1 MVSEVGSRK
10 MNTRTRPN
18 MDWAVDARLPQRYK
32 EWRRKVRNELRL
44 SMAEDSDK
52 TELWACTSVVVCS
65 GEQGEDIL
73 QQAGM
78 LCETNDH
85 KKIFKVFDNFVTP
98 SSHYIEDC
106 IDYFYMKQGDL
117 SISEFQSKA
126 EKLIERVIP
135 SYKASSTITHA
146 DVKQLLLRN
155 LLLVGLS
162 HRDMLRECQRL
173 KNSDCTTRCPSIKST
188 ADTPDV
194 VTPGLRHLCTSWMQ
208 FECEDVCNNERYS
221 CPAWSYT
228 KFEVP
233 FHEAIT
239 DFYLVLS
246 GSSLSTEIRS
256 YISLVWGNLIYTTP
270 KGSE

>member
-1 MVSEVGSRK
+1 M
-10 MNTRTRPN
+10 T
-18 MDWAVDARLPQRYK
+18 
-32 EWRRKVRNELRL
+32 
-44 SMAEDSDK
+44 EDSNK
-52 TELWACTSVVVCS
+52 TELWACTDVVVCS

-78 LCETNDH
+78 LGETNDH
-85 KKIFKVFDNFVTP
+85 KKILKAFDNFVTP

-126 EKLIERVIP
+126 EKLIERIIP

-173 KNSDCTTRCPSIKST
+173 KKGDF
-188 ADTPDV
+188 
-194 VTPGLRHLCTSWMQ
+194 TSEKILELAHQ
-208 FECEDVCNNERYS
+208 AEY
-221 CPAWSYT
+221 
-228 KFEVP
+228 
-233 FHEAIT
+233 
-239 DFYLVLS
+239 
-246 GSSLSTEIRS
+246 
-256 YISLVWGNLIYTTP
+256 
-270 KGSE
+270 